1 LPRRYV
7 TVSWGPCEFDYDTA
21 GAKSIDRG
29 QREGCGFCVPLGLG
43 RGFRMISRLRGTL
56 VSRELDHVEL
66 ETAGGAV
73 YEILIP
79 LSILER
85 LPRPPA
91 PDFEIRTLQV
101 VREDS
106 LTLYGF
112 LEPFERELFRRLLG
126 ASGVGPKVALAMLST
141 YSARRLAQALAEK
154 DISALTQVSGVG
166 KKTAERIVL
175 ELADKVEDLAVEA
188 GSDGPG
194 SGKVPGAQEAV
205 SALVALGY
213 AFVDADSAVR
223 EALAQGETGSTDELV
238 RRALAKR

>member
-1 LPRRYV
+1 L
-7 TVSWGPCEFDYDTA
+7 
-21 GAKSIDRG
+21 
-29 QREGCGFCVPLGLG
+29 
-43 RGFRMISRLRGTL
+43 ISRLKGTL
-56 VSRELDHVEL
+56 VSREVDHVEV

-73 YEILIP
+73 YEVRVP

-85 LPRPPA
+85 LPKPPA

-154 DISALTQVSGVG
+154 DVNALKQVSGVG
-166 KKTAERIVL
+166 EKTAERIVL

-188 GSDGPG
+188 GGDGAG
-194 SGKVPGAQEAV
+194 GGITTGAHEAV
-205 SALVALGY
+205 GALVALGY
-213 AFVDADSAVR
+213 SFVDADAAVR
-223 EALAQGETGSTDELV
+223 DATAQGEAKSTDELV